1 MKIMQWDKL
10 LNIKRLCRSNEKES
24 RLDLNHFQVDQERI
38 IFSQPF
44 RRLKD
49 KTQVHP
55 FSDNDHVR
63 TRLTHSLEVAAV
75 GQTLGTLVGSKI
87 IQRDSL
93 EGYRCEDFGSIVQA
107 ACLAHDIGNP
117 PFGHIGE
124 EAIREWF
131 NKKENGEKLFRQEIT
146 GSEKSDFQRF
156 DGNAQ
161 GFRIL
166 TQTENYKRNGGLQLT
181 FTTLATLMKY
191 PWPSDHHKANRNK
204 FGFFQSERGYFE
216 EIAEQV
222 GLLSTEDGAWCRHP
236 LAYLVEAA
244 DDICYAIIDLEDG
257 IDMGALS
264 FEFYEGFIKDY
275 LKQDKEYESWDSEYK
290 NLEDT
295 RQKISYLRSKAITRL
310 TEEAADLWL
319 KHESD
324 MLKGNFQSSLLKKIE
339 GASLI
344 KKAKEI
350 AEEYVFNNP
359 RKVYIEIASYRILHG
374 LLDAFSEAALQ
385 RKRNNSESGKNR
397 HLLVLMGEGAPKN
410 EDSDYEVLMKVL
422 DFVSGMTDRFALGM
436 YRQLEG
442 ISLGGMTPA
451 PLEIK
456 EKQDYSCSSASN
468 VT

>member
-1 MKIMQWDKL
+1 MQWDKL
-10 LNIKRLCRSNEKES
+10 LNTKRLCRPDKKES
-24 RLDLNHFQVDQERI
+24 RLNLNPFQVDQERI

-63 TRLTHSLEVAAV
+63 TRLPHSLEVAVV
-75 GQTLGTLVGSKI
+75 GQTLGTLVGSEI
-87 IQRDSL
+87 I
-93 EGYRCEDFGSIVQA
+93 YRYKLKGFKREDFGSIVQA

-131 NKKENGEKLFRQEIT
+131 YKAKNHKTLLEEEMAVEEI
-146 GSEKSDFQRF
+146 SDLQRF

-166 TQTENYKRNGGLQLT
+166 TQTENYERNGGLQLT
-181 FTTLATLMKY
+181 FATLATLMKY
-191 PWPSDHHKANRNK
+191 PWPSYHNKAKQNK
-204 FGFFQSERGYFE
+204 FGFFQSEKDYVE
-216 EIAEQV
+216 KVAEQV
-222 GLLSTEDGAWCRHP
+222 GLLPTGDGTWCRHP

-257 IDMGALS
+257 IDVGALS
-264 FEFYEGFIKDY
+264 FEDYEKFIKGH
-275 LKQDKEYESWDSEYK
+275 LKHDKEYESWDGEYK

-310 TEEAADLWL
+310 AEESSASWL
-319 KHESD
+319 KYEVDIMH
-324 MLKGNFQSSLLKKIE
+324 GNFESSLLDKIGSANLVKE
-339 GASLI
+339 
-344 KKAKEI
+344 AKEI
-350 AEEYVFNNP
+350 AKEKVFNNP
-359 RKVYIEIASYRILHG
+359 RKIYIEIASYKILHG
-374 LLDAFSEAALQ
+374 LLDAFSEAVLR
-385 RKRNNSESGKNR
+385 RKENGSAKSKR
-397 HLLVLMGEGAPKN
+397 LFTLMGEDAPKG
-410 EDSDYEVLMKVL
+410 DYSPYETLLKVI

-436 YRQLEG
+436 YRQLDG

-456 EKQDYSCSSASN
+456 
-468 VT
+468 